1 MAHLNNSKYR
11 NTGILFELLVRQIAS
26 DILSN
31 KEPHAA
37 TLVKK
42 YFSNTEIAKE
52 HKLYQS
58 LINVQS
64 LAESKADSLVET
76 ILKLS
81 EKLNKT
87 ALRKEKYNLIKDIK
101 EHYNLE
107 DFFKAKIQNYK
118 INAAIFNLMEAH
130 TSAEFTDPK
139 IVIDN
144 RVTLLEFLTNKAV
157 DKAVVK
163 DQVMEEY
170 AKQDKSTRMMIY
182 KMVVENFN
190 TKYTDLLPEQKT
202 LLKEF
207 INNISNTVSLKE
219 YVNNQIQN
227 VKLELDVLTEKITD
241 KKIQIKLSEV
251 NNILNMIP
259 KSENVSDDDVLNL
272 MNYYELLHELRNTK

>member
-1 MAHLNNSKYR
+1 MSKLKNSKYK

-52 HKLYQS
+52 HKLYQT

-101 EHYNLE
+101 ENYNLE

-118 INAAIFNLMEAH
+118 INAAIFNLIEAH

-144 RVTLLEFLTNKAV
+144 RVTLLEFLTNKAI

-190 TKYTDLLPEQKT
+190 SKYTDLLPEQKT
-202 LLKEF
+202 LLSEF
-207 INNISNTVSLKE
+207 IKNISNTVSLKE

-227 VKLELDVLTEKITD
+227 VKLELEVLTSKVAD

-259 KSENVSDDDVLNL
+259 KSENISDDDVLNL
-272 MNYYELLHELRNTK
+272 MNYYELLHELRAA

>member
-1 MAHLNNSKYR
+1 MSKLKNSKYK

-52 HKLYQS
+52 HKLYQT

-118 INAAIFNLMEAH
+118 INASIFNLMEAH
-130 TSAEFTDPK
+130 TSSEFTDPK

-144 RVTLLEFLTNKAV
+144 KVTLLEFLTKKTI
-157 DKAVVK
+157 DKTVVK
-163 DQVMEEY
+163 DQVLEEY
-170 AKQDKSTRMMIY
+170 AKQDKGTRILIY
-182 KMVVENFN
+182 KMIVEKFN
-190 TKYTDLLPEQKT
+190 TKYSNLLPEQKS

-207 INNISNTVSLKE
+207 INNVSNTITLKE
-219 YVNNQIQN
+219 YINNQIQN
-227 VKLELDVLTEKITD
+227 IKLELEVLSKKVAD
-241 KKIQIKLSEV
+241 KKIQIKLNEV
-251 NNILNMIP
+251 NSILNIIP

-272 MNYYELLHELRNTK
+272 MNYYELLHELRTA

>member
-1 MAHLNNSKYR
+1 MSKLKNSKYK

-42 YFSNTEIAKE
+42 YFSNTEVAKE
-52 HKLYQS
+52 HKLYQT

-64 LAESKADSLVET
+64 LSESKAEGLVET
-76 ILKLS
+76 VLKLS

-87 ALRKEKYNLIKDIK
+87 SLRKEKYNLIKDIK
-101 EHYNLE
+101 ENYNLE

-118 INAAIFNLMEAH
+118 INASIYNLLEAH
-130 TSAEFTDPK
+130 NSTEFTDPK
-139 IVIDN
+139 VVIDN
-144 RVTLLEFLTNKAV
+144 KITLLEFLTNKPV
-157 DKAVVK
+157 DKVQVK
-163 DQVMEEY
+163 DQILEEY
-170 AKQDKSTRMMIY
+170 AKQDKGTRLLIY
-182 KMVVENFN
+182 KMIVEKFN
-190 TKYTDLLPEQKT
+190 TKYSNLLPEQKS

-207 INNISNTVSLKE
+207 INNISNTITLKE

-227 VKLELDVLTEKITD
+227 VKLELEVLSEKITD
-241 KKIQIKLSEV
+241 KKVQIKLSEV

-272 MNYYELLHELRNTK
+272 MNYYELLHELRTA

>member
-1 MAHLNNSKYR
+1 MSKLKNSKYK

-52 HKLYQS
+52 HKLYQT

-130 TSAEFTDPK
+130 TSTEFTDPK
-139 IVIDN
+139 LVIDN
-144 RVTLLEFLTNKAV
+144 RVTLLEFLTNKTV
-157 DKAVVK
+157 NKAVVK

-190 TKYTDLLPEQKT
+190 SKYTDLLPEQKT
-202 LLKEF
+202 LLSEF
-207 INNISNTVSLKE
+207 IKNISNTVSLKE

-227 VKLELDVLTEKITD
+227 VKLELEVLTSKISD

-259 KSENVSDDDVLNL
+259 KAENVSDDDILNL
-272 MNYYELLHELRNTK
+272 MNYYELLHELRTA

>member
-1 MAHLNNSKYR
+1 MSKLKNSKYK

-52 HKLYQS
+52 HKLYQT

-130 TSAEFTDPK
+130 TSTEFTDPK
-139 IVIDN
+139 LVIDN
-144 RVTLLEFLTNKAV
+144 RVTLLEFLTNKSI

-190 TKYTDLLPEQKT
+190 SKYTDLLPEQKT
-202 LLKEF
+202 LLSEF
-207 INNISNTVSLKE
+207 IKNISNTVSLKE

-227 VKLELDVLTEKITD
+227 VKLELEVLTSKIPD

-259 KSENVSDDDVLNL
+259 KSENISDDDVLNL
-272 MNYYELLHELRNTK
+272 MNYYELLHELRTA

>member
-1 MAHLNNSKYR
+1 MSKLKNSKYK

-42 YFSNTEIAKE
+42 YFSNSEIAKE
-52 HKLYQS
+52 HKLYQT

-64 LAESKADSLVET
+64 LSESKADSLVET
-76 ILKLS
+76 VLKLS

-87 ALRKEKYNLIKDIK
+87 SLRKEKYNLIKDIK

-118 INAAIFNLMEAH
+118 INASIFNLMEAH

-139 IVIDN
+139 VVIDN

-227 VKLELDVLTEKITD
+227 IKLELEVLTSKITD

-259 KSENVSDDDVLNL
+259 KSENVADDDVLNL
-272 MNYYELLHELRNTK
+272 MNYYELLHELRTA

>member
-1 MAHLNNSKYR
+1 MSKLKNSKYK

-52 HKLYQS
+52 HKLYQT

-101 EHYNLE
+101 ENYNLE

-130 TSAEFTDPK
+130 TSTEFTDPK

-144 RVTLLEFLTNKAV
+144 RVTLLEFLTNKSI

-163 DQVMEEY
+163 DQVLEEY
-170 AKQDKSTRMMIY
+170 SKQDKSTRMMIY

-190 TKYTDLLPEQKT
+190 SKYTDLLPEQKT
-202 LLKEF
+202 LLSEF
-207 INNISNTVSLKE
+207 IKNISNTVSLKE

-227 VKLELDVLTEKITD
+227 VKLELEILTSKITD

-259 KSENVSDDDVLNL
+259 KSENISDDDVLNL
-272 MNYYELLHELRNTK
+272 MNYYELLHELRTA